1 MTKLLLERGVN
12 PNSSESGSQP
22 DSSQEVTLGGVAPVT
37 RNRADKAAQD
47 SEMAIGI
54 RGSIVMRNAITVV
67 LLFLGVAAGVY
78 LTGAGILL

>member
-1 MTKLLLERGVN
+1 
-12 PNSSESGSQP
+12 
-22 DSSQEVTLGGVAPVT
+22 
-37 RNRADKAAQD
+37 
-47 SEMAIGI
+47 MAIGI